1 MALIG
6 NINQIEKLMRFK
18 EADKIF
24 SYFKD
29 ALDQDSAVWQR
40 IKALPAGSFEKV
52 AITDE
57 IFAIEQVFY
66 TKDRTECFFETHR
79 NYVDFQLLLQGTEQM
94 EHCYSDKLEI
104 KHGYDPAKDLIVYNM
119 TELASKFVM
128 ERGDLAIYDI
138 YDAHMGLGRF
148 GEPCL
153 VHKTVVKLPVG
164 MFNV

>member
-1 MALIG
+1 MALTG
-6 NINQIEKLMRFK
+6 NINQIEKFMRFR
-18 EADKIF
+18 EADRIF
-24 SYFKD
+24 SYLRS
-29 ALDQDSAVWQR
+29 ALDKDSAVWQR

-94 EHCYSDKLEI
+94 EHCYSGKLGI
-104 KHGYDPAKDLIVYNM
+104 KHGYDSAKDLIVYH
-119 TELASKFVM
+119 TTDLSSKLVM
-128 ERGDLAIYDI
+128 ERGDLAVYDTE
-138 YDAHMGLGRF
+138 DAHMGLGRF
-148 GEPCL
+148 AEPCL